1 MTSEMSEAPA
11 STARP
16 ATTAPEQRDNG
27 SGNLSAAEQID
38 LVVPPVEYTTRFASP
53 TDLNISLRS
62 GYGADRPDVPRGERR
77 QPLLGERVVHPA
89 AGHDEGALR
98 AAHQGSRR
106 GHLVL
111 VDAGPA
117 HAPGPR
123 LEEGLREVEGLG
135 LHVLWQCEEGR
146 AAVRRVEHR

>member
-27 SGNLSAAEQID
+27 SGNLSAGEQID

-77 QPLLGERVVHPA
+77 QPMRGFEDTYVDIVDYIVRITHRIWEDQDVGYIYDTYAPGCRVF
-89 AGHDEGALR
+89 D
-98 AAHQGSRR
+98 
-106 GHLVL
+106 
-111 VDAGPA
+111 DAGLRTAIGIVALIA
-117 HAPGPR
+117 HDSTSDSTAN
-123 LEEGLREVEGLG
+123 LIILD
-135 LHVLWQCEEGR
+135 
-146 AAVRRVEHR
+146 A